1 MANFSY
7 QPTILQ
13 GTTKK
18 GKLRCDPDGYYDV
31 IVGGFD
37 TYNSAGAYYTF
48 QSAKSH
54 FDSSSHFQRR
64 IAGGKL
70 FGEAGHPKPLPGM
83 SKQEWMI
90 RVLTVDEKNISHH
103 IKELHID
110 DSVFKNKDG
119 RPMVTV
125 FARLKP
131 AGLFAESLGSLLD
144 NESVDVAFS
153 IRSITVDHVNPYNG
167 VLTKEMREIVTYD
180 WVVEPGIAQA
190 TKYHNPAL
198 EQLGLHTFTKAHLES
213 AISKARDMFC
223 GMEADDIVE
232 RLERLKFESELP
244 RGIVGA
250 AKLPRSAHWK

>member
-18 GKLRCDPDGYYDV
+18 GKIKCDPDGYYDM

-54 FDSSSHFQRR
+54 FDSSHHFQRR
-64 IAGGKL
+64 IAGKKL
-70 FGEAGHPKPLPGM
+70 YGEAGHPKMIPGM
-83 SKQEWMI
+83 SKQDWMI
-90 RVLTVDEKNISHH
+90 RILTIDEKGISHH
-103 IKELHID
+103 IKELHLD
-110 DSVFKNKDG
+110 DTLFKNRDG

-131 AGLFAESLGSLLD
+131 AGPFAEALGLSLD
-144 NESVDVAFS
+144 NDDEDTAFS
-153 IRSITVDHVNPYNG
+153 IRSITVDHVNPCNG
-167 VLTKEMREIVTYD
+167 ILTKEMREIVTYD

-198 EQLGLHTFTKAHLES
+198 EQLALSTFTQAHLDS
-213 AISKARDMFC
+213 AISRARDLFT
-223 GMEADDIVE
+223 GMEADDVVE
-232 RLERLKFESELP
+232 RLERLKYASDLP

-250 AKLPRSAHWK
+250 ATLPRSAHWK